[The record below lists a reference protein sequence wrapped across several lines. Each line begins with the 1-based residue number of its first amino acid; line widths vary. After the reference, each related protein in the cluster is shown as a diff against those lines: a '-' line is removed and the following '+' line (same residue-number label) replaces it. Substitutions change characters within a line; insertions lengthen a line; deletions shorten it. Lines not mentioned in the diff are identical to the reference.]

1 MQTSGQP
8 DAVRWVVSPI
18 THDGPGRS
26 TARRSPSMNILAI
39 DTSHHAGSVAASNG
53 TDTVVLPL
61 GEAGAHARHLAAALE
76 EAAGRLGWAMAAVD
90 LVAVVRGPGSFTGLR
105 VGVTT
110 AKAIA
115 WTSGCRLVGVS
126 AFEVVARRA
135 DPTAA
140 ADRGPIA
147 IAFDAGRGDVF
158 AATVAR
164 RVDRPGRWSVAPPQL
179 LPAAVW
185 TRGLPRHGM
194 VSGPGLALCHDEL
207 AARPDLACV
216 PPELRHPHAAEAAAL
231 ARLVIASD
239 PPDDPFTLLPDYA
252 RPSYADER
260 TSGG

>member
-135 DPTAA
+135 DPAAA

-179 LPAAVW
+179 FPAAVW
-185 TRGLPRHGM
+185 TRRLPRHGM